1 MFPGTALPCVQWLRV
16 MTFHSQRCLG
26 MKTYDAVN
34 QAIPDL
40 IKLVYGVKWQ
50 KPDEKWGQVMM
61 E

>member
-1 MFPGTALPCVQWLRV
+1 
-16 MTFHSQRCLG
+16 